1 MRLAFD
7 TRREDMKVCIIGT
20 SGTGKTTLSAKLSD
34 EFNTPVYGYDEI
46 YWDKTQQE
54 YIKNPQPIINALV
67 SAITSKTEWIVEGA
81 YDRRLIPFFNDCTLI
96 IRLIIPYRICVFRI
110 VKRYLS
116 SKFTTMGPKE
126 TLFNMIELLRFAKQF
141 DKRLD
146 DFFAK
151 NPLFASKVIII
162 DNSEQCI
169 DTIKKHLEQIK

>member
-1 MRLAFD
+1 
-7 TRREDMKVCIIGT
+7 
-20 SGTGKTTLSAKLSD
+20 
-34 EFNTPVYGYDEI
+34 
-46 YWDKTQQE
+46 
-54 YIKNPQPIINALV
+54 
-67 SAITSKTEWIVEGA
+67 
-81 YDRRLIPFFNDCTLI
+81 
-96 IRLIIPYRICVFRI
+96 
-110 VKRYLS
+110 
-116 SKFTTMGPKE
+116 MGPKE